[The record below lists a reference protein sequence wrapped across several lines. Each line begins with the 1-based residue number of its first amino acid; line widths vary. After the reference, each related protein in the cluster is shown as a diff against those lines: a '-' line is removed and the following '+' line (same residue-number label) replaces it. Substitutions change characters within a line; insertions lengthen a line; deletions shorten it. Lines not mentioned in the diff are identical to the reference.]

1 MDKKLKPMANPP
13 IRGILLEIKK
23 LYLIANF
30 LNKNIEKKVNKS
42 PPSIIKKL
50 LANVADSFV
59 ENQIVIAILSFTRHI
74 LNAKIKI

>member
-1 MDKKLKPMANPP
+1 MDKKLKPMASPP
-13 IRGILLEIKK
+13 IRGIFLEIKK

-30 LNKNIEKKVNKS
+30 LNKNIEERVNKN

-59 ENQIVIAILSFTRHI
+59 VNQIVIAILSITYHI
-74 LNAKIKI
+74 LSAKIKI